1 MERVDFCV
9 LGGGPAGLA
18 FATLA
23 ARAGARVIVAE
34 RTRYDRPR
42 PGEHLAGAIRPALA
56 QLGVPRAAAAAIL
69 EQSPGIVVAW
79 GTQLPVTKSYAG
91 HPAGTAFNAD
101 RRGFDRLLGDTAA
114 AAGAIC
120 MPAARLAE
128 ATPVAGQSWQIRLA
142 TAAGPRAIAAGL
154 VIDASGRRAAFARR
168 QGAARRRAGD
178 LVALTTWYAAEGR
191 RAAAQPLVV
200 AAGGAGWWSLTATPD
215 QGYAATFYTSADL
228 LRRSHGKSADGAAA
242 VSQSAPV
249 VANRI
254 ARAAAVALGRQT
266 FACCPQV
273 TVPMHGPGWIAVGEA
288 AAAFDPIC
296 GQGVVY
302 ALETAF
308 RAFEASV
315 AGPALARLGPEYE
328 AALRERIDDHLTGRR
343 RVYSEAVGRLDA
355 EFLERACFPG
365 FA

>member
-1 MERVDFCV
+1 MIARASGEPRVDYFV
-9 LGGGPAGLA
+9 NYWKRLGFIRRNAADEFFGGLSPRGDGAGGFLRAGRGAAGLA

-79 GTQLPVTKSYAG
+79 GNSCRSPIPMPAVRPARPSTPIAG
-91 HPAGTAFNAD
+91 ASIACS
-101 RRGFDRLLGDTAA
+101 GDTAA

-215 QGYAATFYTSADL
+215 QGYAATFLPAPTCCAAATVNRRTEP
-228 LRRSHGKSADGAAA
+228 RRSASLRPWSPTGSQGPRRSPWGGRPSPAA
-242 VSQSAPV
+242 
-249 VANRI
+249 RK
-254 ARAAAVALGRQT
+254 
-266 FACCPQV
+266 
-273 TVPMHGPGWIAVGEA
+273 
-288 AAAFDPIC
+288 
-296 GQGVVY
+296 
-302 ALETAF
+302 
-308 RAFEASV
+308 
-315 AGPALARLGPEYE
+315 
-328 AALRERIDDHLTGRR
+328 
-343 RVYSEAVGRLDA
+343 
-355 EFLERACFPG
+355 
-365 FA
+365 